1 MVESSAL
8 VKKSY
13 YNIETGYGTN
23 LKWKQI
29 IDEFAAERKSEI
41 MNLKEIIKD

>member
-1 MVESSAL
+1 MRLS
-8 VKKSY
+8 KKSY
-13 YNIETGYGTN
+13 YDIETAYGTN